1 MAIVK
6 KVAYMKNIS
15 KTERLGLKNYLF
27 ICRVDESQLF
37 YFIKKEM
44 IYMKLENYQD
54 LIDICI
60 KAKECNR
67 DIALELTVPG
77 QEGTEIIIVKNS
89 NIDYKLDYY
98 LTNYNENLELNRCKE
113 IKLLNAEI
121 VMWGTMLAGYKI
133 DFK

>member
-1 MAIVK
+1 M
-6 KVAYMKNIS
+6 
-15 KTERLGLKNYLF
+15 ELK
-27 ICRVDESQLF
+27 
-37 YFIKKEM
+37 
-44 IYMKLENYQD
+44 NYQD

-77 QEGTEIIIVKNS
+77 QEETEIIIVKNS